1 MSRGIWQITDFI
13 KAPHSLSTAVN
24 IEELSSPDSRNSYLV
39 QYPKLDLSYF
49 KNSPPCS
56 ILREFTVVGTVEGTP
71 TQIFNSLYGGRR
83 TVRLSDNLLKRKQ
96 ESSNIIDFGRD
107 IIFINGIPAFV
118 IVNLYEP
125 TPPYHNVKRIYLG
138 QGIFT
143 CPGGLIAFLNRKI
156 IPEFIYDGFEIK
168 VMDMYNW
175 KVIQDNSIFKMDYD
189 TEALLLDHIDEIYG
203 NCNSAH

>member
-13 KAPHSLSTAVN
+13 KAPHSLSAAVN
-24 IEELSSPDSRNSYLV
+24 LEELSSPNSGNSYLV

-49 KNSPPCS
+49 KGSPPCS
-56 ILREFTVVGTVEGTP
+56 ILREFTVVGTTEGTP

-83 TVRLSDNLLKRKQ
+83 TMRLSDNLLKRKQ

-107 IIFINGIPAFV
+107 IIFINGTPAFV

-125 TPPYHNVKRIYLG
+125 TPPYNNVKRIYLG

-143 CPGGLIAFLNRKI
+143 CPGGIIAFLNRKI

-175 KVIQDNSIFKMDYD
+175 QVIQDNSVFKMDCD

-203 NCNSAH
+203 NCNSAY